1 MTWKDHFKI
10 ATKLTGGARRA
21 LLCETYCFVRH
32 IAQQNSN
39 HLGGIAMQGIKGAFV
54 SVTPYFHEG
63 EARQLTVLEI
73 VLVLPPR
80 LVLHQLFVARK

>member
-32 IAQQNSN
+32 IAQQNTNNLS
-39 HLGGIAMQGIKGAFV
+39 GIAMQGIKGAFV
-54 SVTPYFHEG
+54 RVAPYFHEG
-63 EARQLTVLEI
+63 EARQLTVLE
-73 VLVLPPR
+73 VMLVLLPR
-80 LVLHQLFVARK
+80 LVRRQLFVASK